1 MSQSLISKKRREFLG
16 LAAPLGYVAGIGRG
30 ATGFTTRSDIGPARE
45 ANDVSDERH
54 MAPSKRKKE
63 QDGQE
68 EAEEDL
74 NESNYD
80 EFSGYG
86 GSICSK
92 DPYEKDDAE
101 ADEIYSSIDE
111 RMDERRRTYRE
122 RRLQEEIEQYRKERP
137 KIQQQ
142 FIDLKR
148 DLASVTESEWLN
160 LPEVGDARN
169 KKQRNPRAERFTPV
183 PDSIIAKN
191 IQDSQ
196 INSKLDAVEQ
206 LHGGLTTPFGAQTP
220 TGDID
225 MKKIG
230 QARTSLMDIKL
241 NQVSDSVSG
250 QTVVDPKGYLTD
262 LQSMIPQH
270 SGDIN
275 DIKKARLLLK
285 SVRETNPKHPP
296 GWIASA
302 RLEEIAGKLQI
313 ARNLIMRG
321 CEECPTSEDIWL
333 EAARLSPPEQAKSI
347 VAQAIRHL
355 PQSVRIWVKAAE
367 LETEVKAK
375 RTVYKKALEH
385 VPNSVR
391 LWKLAVELEDEEDA
405 RVMLSLAVE
414 CCPTS
419 SELWLALARLET
431 YERARIVLN
440 KAHENIPTDRQIWF
454 AAARL
459 EEAHQ
464 NPAMV
469 SKIIELGVYA
479 LKANMVEVNR
489 DEWIKEAEECEKA
502 KSVLTAQ
509 AIIKAIIGHG
519 IEEQDKKHTWLADA
533 ESCSNNG
540 AVECAR
546 AIYAVA
552 LAAFPTKKS
561 IWLRAAYF
569 ERNYGTRETLE
580 ELLEQAV
587 MHCPQAEILWL
598 MAAKSKWLAGD
609 VPAARSTLAR
619 AFEANPNSEEI
630 WLAAVKLESENS
642 EYARA
647 RRLLAKA
654 RASAPTARVWMKSA
668 RLEWCLGELGEAEEM
683 LRTAC
688 QRYPQAPKLWMM
700 TGQLAE
706 YRIAEA
712 NPSLPEEKRDQLL
725 ETARTAYREGAKN
738 NPQSTP
744 LWTLLSHLEET
755 AGNLTKS
762 RSILEKGRSK
772 NPTDAILWLESIR
785 LEMRANL
792 KPVAESLLSKAL
804 QQCPNAGCLWAE
816 AIFMAPRP
824 QRKMKS
830 VDALK
835 KCEHDPI
842 VLLAVAK
849 MFWAERLTS
858 KARSW
863 FTRTVK
869 LESGLGDA
877 WAYLYKFELSHGTE
891 DQQKDVLKRC
901 IAAEPRHG
909 EYWCRASKD
918 VRNWRLRIGEL
929 LPIVADL
936 VPLPT

>member
-101 ADEIYSSIDE
+101 ADEIYSSIDD

-191 IQDSQ
+191 IQDSQVLLHTKTDALPPSLYFEYCLQ

-569 ERNYGTRETLE
+569 ERNYGSRYGSHNYFLFS
-580 ELLEQAV
+580 LASFPHPL
-587 MHCPQAEILWL
+587 CLIL
-598 MAAKSKWLAGD
+598 SF
-609 VPAARSTLAR
+609 VYPARSTLAR

-706 YRIAEA
+706 YQ
-712 NPSLPEEKRDQLL
+712 KRNELL
-725 ETARTAYREGAKN
+725 ETARNAYREGVRAKN

-744 LWTLLSHLEET
+744 LWTLLSRLEET
-755 AGNLTKS
+755 SGNLTKS

-785 LEMRANL
+785 LEIRANF

-891 DQQKDVLKRC
+891 ANVLKRC

-909 EYWCRASKD
+909 EYWCRTSKD

>member
-1 MSQSLISKKRREFLG
+1 MSQSLISKKRKEFLG
-16 LAAPLGYVAGIGRG
+16 LSAPLGYVAGVGRG

-45 ANDVSDERH
+45 ATDVSDERH

-63 QDGQE
+63 QEKEE

-80 EFSGYG
+80 EFTGYG

-92 DPYEKDDAE
+92 DPYEKDDEE
-101 ADEIYSSIDE
+101 ADEIYASIDE
-111 RMDERRRTYRE
+111 RMDERRKTYRE
-122 RRLQEEIEQYRKERP
+122 KREAEEIERYRRERP

-148 DLASVTESEWLN
+148 ELATVSESEWLS
-160 LPEVGDARN
+160 LPEVGDSRN
-169 KKQRNPRAERFTPV
+169 RRQRNPRAEVFTPV
-183 PDSIIAKN
+183 PDSIIAKGL
-191 IQDSQ
+191 QDSQ
-196 INSKLDAVEQ
+196 INTQLDSAEQ
-206 LHGGLTTPFGAQTP
+206 LFGGLTTPFGAQTP

-262 LQSMIPQH
+262 LQSMIPQYA
-270 SGDIN
+270 GDIN
-275 DIKKARLLLK
+275 DMKKARLLLK
-285 SVRETNPKHPP
+285 SVRETNPKHSP

-302 RLEEIAGKLQI
+302 RLEEIAGKLQV

-321 CEECPTSEDIWL
+321 CEKCPTSEDVWL
-333 EAARLSPPEQAKSI
+333 EAARLCPPDQAKSV
-347 VAQAIRHL
+347 VAQAITHL
-355 PQSVRIWVKAAE
+355 PQAVRLWVKAAD
-367 LETEVKAK
+367 LETEPKAK
-375 RTVYKKALEH
+375 RTVFKKALEN

-419 SELWLALARLET
+419 AELWLALARLET
-431 YERARIVLN
+431 YEQARVVLN
-440 KAHENIPTDRQIWF
+440 KAHEQIPTERQIWF

-459 EEAHQ
+459 EEANDQ
-464 NPAMV
+464 CARV
-469 SKIIELGVYA
+469 GKIIDAGVQS
-479 LKANMVEVNR
+479 LKANMVEINR
-489 DEWIKEAEECEKA
+489 EEWIKEAEECEKA
-502 KSVLTAQ
+502 KSILTAQ

-533 ESCSNNG
+533 ESCAANG
-540 AVECAR
+540 AIECAR

-552 LAAFPTKKS
+552 LAQFPKKKS

-569 ERNYGTRETLE
+569 ERNHGTRQTLE

-587 MHCPQAEILWL
+587 MHCPHAEILWL
-598 MAAKSKWLAGD
+598 MSAKSKWLAGD
-609 VPAARSTLAR
+609 VPAARSTLAN
-619 AFEANPNSEEI
+619 AFQANPNSEEI

-668 RLEWCLGELGEAEEM
+668 RLEWCLGELAAAEEM
-683 LRTAC
+683 LCEGCTK
-688 QRYPQAPKLWMM
+688 YPQAPKLHMM
-700 TGQLAE
+700 KGQLAE
-706 YRIAEA
+706 LMAE
-712 NPSLPEEKRDQLL
+712 NHPEERDKFIGD
-725 ETARTAYREGAKN
+725 ARNAYQAGTKQIPTSAV
-738 NPQSTP
+738 
-744 LWTLLSHLEET
+744 LWTLLSRLEEKT
-755 AGNLTKS
+755 GNMTKA

-772 NPTDAILWLESIR
+772 NPKEPNLWLESIR

-792 KPVAESLLSKAL
+792 KPVADSLLSKAL
-804 QQCPNAGCLWAE
+804 QECPDSGCLWAE
-816 AIFMAPRP
+816 AIFMATRP

-835 KCEHDPI
+835 KCEHDPV
-842 VLLAVAK
+842 VLLAVSK
-849 MFWAERLTS
+849 MFWAERLIS

-869 LESGLGDA
+869 LESDFGDA
-877 WAYLYKFELSHGTE
+877 WAYFYKFELLHGTE
-891 DQQKDVLKRC
+891 DQQKDVLRRC
-901 IAAEPRHG
+901 VAAEPRHG
-909 EYWCRASKD
+909 EAWCRISKD
-918 VRNWRLRIGEL
+918 FRNWRLRTVDL
-929 LPIVADL
+929 LPLVAESL
-936 VPLPT
+936 PLPV